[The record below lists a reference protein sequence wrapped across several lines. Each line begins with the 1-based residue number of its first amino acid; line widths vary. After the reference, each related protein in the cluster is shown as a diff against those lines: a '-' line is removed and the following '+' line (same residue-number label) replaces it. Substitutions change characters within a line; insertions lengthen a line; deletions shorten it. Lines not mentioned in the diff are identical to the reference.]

1 MRQTLDDIFYGKIRP
16 FERGYYYLP
25 EYVQNVRALDGLETQ
40 LNSFLSPEAA
50 ELFERYQEIKNDLLC
65 ITKSESFKD
74 GFSLAIRLIL
84 ESYEPSPPSSR

>member
-1 MRQTLDDIFYGKIRP
+1 MRQTLDDIFYAKIRP

-25 EYVQNVRALDGLETQ
+25 EYSKCVQTLADLEKQ
-40 LNSFLSPEAA
+40 IDSLLSPKAA
-50 ELFERYQEIKNDLLC
+50 ELFEQYQDIDNDLLF